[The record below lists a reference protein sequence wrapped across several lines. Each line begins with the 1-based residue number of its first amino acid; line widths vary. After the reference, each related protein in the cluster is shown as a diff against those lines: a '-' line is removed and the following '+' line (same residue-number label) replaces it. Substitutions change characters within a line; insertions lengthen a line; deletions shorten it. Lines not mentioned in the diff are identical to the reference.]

1 MPRTEKRT
9 YRHLP
14 AFVLLML
21 TDGPLHGGAVHA
33 ALLERM
39 PEFKAD
45 TGAVYRTLL
54 RLEKDG
60 EVRAEWDTSI
70 RGPARRIYRLT
81 PAGWQKLD
89 VWKQDI
95 EHRIAN
101 LQHFLDGYRRA
112 RAAQGGRRAR
122 RDA

>member
-1 MPRTEKRT
+1 VPRSEKRT

-14 AFVLLML
+14 AFVLLVL
-21 TDGPLHGGAVHA
+21 TDGPLHGGAIHA
-33 ALLERM
+33 ALLMRM
-39 PEFKAD
+39 REFKAD
-45 TGAVYRTLL
+45 TGAVYRTLQ

-70 RGPARRIYRLT
+70 PGPARRIYRLT
-81 PAGWQKLD
+81 PAGWHKLD
-89 VWKQDI
+89 VWKDDI

-101 LQHFLDGYRRA
+101 LQYFLDAYAHAQGA
-112 RAAQGGRRAR
+112 RGGRRAR

>member
-1 MPRTEKRT
+1 VPRTEKRT

-14 AFVLLML
+14 AFVLLVL
-21 TDGPLHGGAVHA
+21 TDGPLHGGAIHA
-33 ALLERM
+33 ALLERI

-45 TGAVYRTLL
+45 TGAVYRTLQ

-70 RGPARRIYRLT
+70 PGPARRIYRLT
-81 PAGWQKLD
+81 PAGWHKLD
-89 VWKQDI
+89 VWKKDI

-101 LQHFLDGYRRA
+101 LQYFLVAYADAQRA
-112 RAAQGGRRAR
+112 RDAAKTR